1 MCFES
6 ESDAEFC
13 GRVVEKVEICFRSCK
28 NNEKRVVCLMN
39 NQNLS
44 LESYFN
50 LTTKKKLSSLAQ
62 FISQFIFC
70 LILSVILCK
79 LVLNKRRSRTD
90 DDDDDDEQRQRFEQ
104 QPPSRQTT
112 TTTTAKWCHHHEE
125 KEM

>member
-1 MCFES
+1 
-6 ESDAEFC
+6 
-13 GRVVEKVEICFRSCK
+13 
-28 NNEKRVVCLMN
+28 MN

-44 LESYFN
+44 LEISLLLPPN

-70 LILSVILCK
+70 LIHSIILCK
-79 LVLNKRRSRTD
+79 LVVNKRRSRTD

-112 TTTTAKWCHHHEE
+112 TTTAAKWCHHHEE

>member
-1 MCFES
+1 MKRES
-6 ESDAEFC
+6 CVSEQPKSLSRNFPPFAAKSDH
-13 GRVVEKVEICFRSCK
+13 
-28 NNEKRVVCLMN
+28 
-39 NQNLS
+39 
-44 LESYFN
+44 
-50 LTTKKKLSSLAQ
+50 KKKKNLSSLAQ

-70 LILSVILCK
+70 LVLSIILCK

-112 TTTTAKWCHHHEE
+112 TTTTTAKWCHHHEE